1 MMLAG
6 VELTLFLCLLF
17 IVALLYASVGHGGAS
32 GYLALLALFG
42 AAPAVMKPSALM
54 LNVAVSLIAFVQ
66 YYRSGHFRL
75 PLFLAFTITSVP
87 ASFMGALITPDA
99 ALYKQILGWLLL
111 FPVVRLL
118 GLFDRPGDGVTKP
131 FNRPLAGAMGGGVG
145 FFSGMIGIGG
155 GIILSPLLL
164 LLRWADVKETAALS
178 SLFIFV
184 NSLAALAGMGLGGT
198 LQTDAHMALWVVV
211 AVAGGAAGA
220 WMGSRKWNH
229 TILKRVLATVLLVA
243 AVKLITL

>member
-1 MMLAG
+1 MITG
-6 VELTLFLCLLF
+6 VEWILFLSALF

-75 PLFLAFTITSVP
+75 PLFLAFTLTSVP
-87 ASFMGALITPDA
+87 ASFAGALITPDA
-99 ALYKQILGWLLL
+99 AVYKQILGWLLL

-118 GLFDRPGDGVTKP
+118 GLFDRAGASATKP
-131 FNRPLAGAMGGGVG
+131 FNRPVAAIAGGAIG

-155 GIILSPLLL
+155 GIILSPVLL

-198 LQTDAHMALWVVV
+198 LQADTHMALWVVV

-220 WMGSRKWNH
+220 WLGSRKWNH
-229 TILKRVLATVLLVA
+229 TLLKRVLATVLLIA
-243 AVKLITL
+243 AVKLITI